1 MVHGAGVG
9 RCPGRVGHALLVR
22 EHRDEP
28 PVAGV
33 EVEVAL
39 GLVVEVGLVE
49 DERHAEHA
57 LPEVDRRLP
66 VGADDRD
73 VVDALAL
80 ELAHGGEVL
89 GLESQLIWCST
100 SFDLY
105 SLRCTVPH
113 GTSSTCV
120 CTTSALRSFS
130 RIASASESP
139 AVASRASSTR
149 TGSGGSCLTPGVAGR
164 TRMWPLTSG
173 ANVLTT
179 SRTAEGNTFTP
190 RTISMSSVRPM
201 QRMRGLVRPHGH
213 GAGRRGPGPVRTTTW
228 SRVRKGRRGAARWR
242 RWVRTSSPSAP
253 SSSSRASPVP
263 GS

>member
-73 VVDALAL
+73 VVHALAL
-80 ELAHGGEVL
+80 DLAHGGHRPSVVVVGAERCSAVL
-89 GLESQLIWCST
+89 
-100 SFDLY
+100 
-105 SLRCTVPH
+105 
-113 GTSSTCV
+113 
-120 CTTSALRSFS
+120 
-130 RIASASESP
+130 SASHWTAAGMCAGSMWCAASDSWYSTGKPPACSSAPARRAKSTFMIGSRRPWAMNTGRSGREARSGCQPSTVGMNPEKARSP
-139 AVASRASSTR
+139 A
-149 TGSGGSCLTPGVAGR
+149 
-164 TRMWPLTSG
+164 
-173 ANVLTT
+173 
-179 SRTAEGNTFTP
+179 
-190 RTISMSSVRPM
+190 
-201 QRMRGLVRPHGH
+201 
-213 GAGRRGPGPVRTTTW
+213 GAGRSP
-228 SRVRKGRRGAARWR
+228 AR
-242 RWVRTSSPSAP
+242 PSA
-253 SSSSRASPVP
+253 
-263 GS
+263 